1 MPNLAAT
8 PLKPYL
14 TVLSSSSKP
23 TAGSFTLDPSSEFFG
38 RLSAVLN
45 EQATVIDR
53 VFPADVNVM
62 LPFLERV
69 AEDVV
74 GEYITLIL
82 DEAHARNMEMY
93 LKAVAGIYS
102 QCIAFAGTLKPT
114 KGSREVFES
123 DVLDVVN
130 RVFEPHVDLYLQD
143 ELEYFRKKSQEEVDK
158 WERKVNSYLKG
169 LDVIWE
175 TDRGEHRF

>member
-1 MPNLAAT
+1 
-8 PLKPYL
+8 
-14 TVLSSSSKP
+14 
-23 TAGSFTLDPSSEFFG
+23 
-38 RLSAVLN
+38 
-45 EQATVIDR
+45 
-53 VFPADVNVM
+53 M

-74 GEYITLIL
+74 GEYITPIL

-114 KGSREVFES
+114 KGSREVFEN
-123 DVLDVVN
+123 DVLDVMN

-143 ELEYFRKKSQEEVDK
+143 ELEHFRRKSQEEVDK
-158 WERKVNSYLKG
+158 WERKVIVLPKFSFKSLG
-169 LDVIWE
+169 MVWE
-175 TDRGEHRF
+175 TDRGEHRFWTQTQLQSRSI